1 MTSVIGRLFGSK
13 PLSPH
18 PHPVMLVSRGRNPSA
33 GEVISQAVTSP
44 ELRNRILT
52 TIGLLLLVRIGIYI
66 PMPGIDRVRFQE
78 FLQGGGNLIGF
89 LDIFTGG
96 GVSSLGVF
104 ALGIL
109 PFINAS
115 IIMQLLTASL
125 PQLEDLQKNEGEA
138 GRRKIAQ
145 ITRYVALGWGLI
157 QSVVFALILK
167 QYATEGLSE
176 VVFVIQTALALV
188 TGAMVVMWISEV
200 ITERGIGQGASL
212 VIFLNI
218 VATLPSTL
226 GNAISQAQ
234 LGGRQAVIGLATL
247 TLVFLATIVGI
258 VFVQEASRRLPIVSA
273 KRQIGGTGTLPSR
286 QSYLPMKLNAGGVMP
301 IIFASAMLF
310 LPATLAQVTKQ
321 EWLAQAVG
329 AIQPGKTAYY
339 VLYFA
344 LILGFSYFYASLTLN
359 PTDIASNLKRG
370 GVAIP
375 GVRPGTATANYIS
388 GVQAR
393 LTLLGGLFL
402 GAVVIIP
409 SLLENSSGI
418 VLGGLGSTSL
428 LILVGVAIET
438 AKQVKT
444 YVVSQRYE
452 GMVRG

>member
-1 MTSVIGRLFGSK
+1 M
-13 PLSPH
+13 
-18 PHPVMLVSRGRNPSA
+18 
-33 GEVISQAVTSP
+33 
-44 ELRNRILT
+44 
-52 TIGLLLLVRIGIYI
+52 
-66 PMPGIDRVRFQE
+66 
-78 FLQGGGNLIGF
+78 
-89 LDIFTGG
+89 
-96 GVSSLGVF
+96 F

-310 LPATLAQVTKQ
+310 LPATLAQLTKQ
-321 EWLAQAVG
+321 EWLAEAVG
-329 AIQPGKTAYY
+329 EIQPGKTAYY

-418 VLGGLGSTSL
+418 RLGGLGSTSL

-452 GMVRG
+452 GMVRE

>member
-1 MTSVIGRLFGSK
+1 
-13 PLSPH
+13 
-18 PHPVMLVSRGRNPSA
+18 MLVSRGRNPSA
-33 GEVISQAVTSP
+33 GEVITQAVTNP
-44 ELRNRILT
+44 ELRGRILT
-52 TIGLLLLVRIGIYI
+52 TIGLLLLVRLGIYI
-66 PMPGIDRVRFQE
+66 PMPGIDRVAFQK
-78 FLQGGGNLIGF
+78 FLEGGGQLIGF

-96 GVSSLGVF
+96 GVSSLGIF

-115 IIMQLLTASL
+115 IILQLLTAAL

-157 QSVVFALILK
+157 QSIVFSLILR
-167 QYATEGLSE
+167 QYATEGLSD
-176 VVFVIQTALALV
+176 VVFVVQTSLALV
-188 TGAMVVMWISEV
+188 TGSMVVMWISEV

-218 VATLPSTL
+218 VATLPQTV
-226 GNAISQAQ
+226 GNAIKTAQ
-234 LGGRQAVIGLATL
+234 LGGRESVLGLVTL

-273 KRQIGGTGTLPSR
+273 KRQIGGTGSLPSR

-321 EWLAQAVG
+321 EWLSKAVG
-329 AIQPGKTAYY
+329 AIQPGNWPYY
-339 VLYFA
+339 VVYFA
-344 LILGFSYFYASLTLN
+344 LILAFSYFYASLTLN

-402 GAVVIIP
+402 GIVVIVP
-409 SLLENSSGI
+409 SLMERSSGI
-418 VLGGLGSTSL
+418 QLGGLGSTSL
-428 LILVGVAIET
+428 LILVGVAIDT
-438 AKQVKT
+438 AKQVQT

-452 GMVRG
+452 GLVRQ